1 MAKNTKGGLGRG
13 IGSLMGKPEDDMF
26 VQERTSKRDTMV
38 YNEREDI
45 VYEKNDIKP
54 NNFEATENNN
64 EVKANKEDVSRE
76 TSEESSESK
85 SNNVRIVGLTSTG
98 SFRPINT
105 KASDKEKSES
115 NLPVED
121 KGSIEKQDT
130 KKVSRDAF
138 DVSDAVLIQEVS
150 INDVEPN
157 PDQPRT
163 SFKEEDLKELADSIK
178 KEGLIQP
185 ILVRKVDG
193 KYQIIA
199 GERRWQA
206 SKRAGLEKITVQIKD
221 VDDEKALEL
230 ALIENIQRSDLN
242 PIEEAYAY
250 KRLMEKNQM
259 TQADIAQAVSKGR
272 STIANAL
279 RLLELP
285 EEAQKLL
292 FDEEISAGHARA
304 ILSVPT
310 KEGRLKLTEKLI
322 DNKMSVREVE
332 NLARLM
338 SNKPSKNTKREPAPS
353 VYKSVA
359 RSLKSSLGTDVKVK
373 SSGGKNRIEITF
385 TDESDLERIF
395 DLISPE

>member
-13 IGSLMGKPEDDMF
+13 IGSLMGGSTDDTF
-26 VQERTSKRDTMV
+26 AQQRTTKRDRIV
-38 YNEREDI
+38 YDEREDV
-45 VYEKNDIKP
+45 VYE
-54 NNFEATENNN
+54 NN
-64 EVKANKEDVSRE
+64 EKKPIDDGTTVLTKEENVSRE
-76 TSEESSESK
+76 TSEKESK
-85 SNNVRIVGLTSTG
+85 SSKESSATNKGRIAGLSSTG
-98 SFRPINT
+98 SFMPVQQ
-105 KASDKEKSES
+105 KEDSKSLIEEVVEVQES
-115 NLPVED
+115 VEPD
-121 KGSIEKQDT
+121 DTTLVYKVDIEK
-130 KKVSRDAF
+130 
-138 DVSDAVLIQEVS
+138 
-150 INDVEPN
+150 VEPN

-163 SFKEEDLKELADSIK
+163 NFKDDELKELANSIK

-185 ILVRKVDG
+185 ILVRRLNDG
-193 KYQIIA
+193 YQIIA

-206 SKRAGLEKITVQIKD
+206 SKLAGLEKIPVQIKD
-221 VDDEKALEL
+221 VNDEKALEL

-250 KRLMEKNQM
+250 KRLMDKNQM

-338 SNKPSKNTKREPAPS
+338 SNKPTQAPKKEPTPP
-353 VYKSVA
+353 VYKSVV
-359 RSLKSSLGTDVKVK
+359 RSLKASLETEVKIK
-373 SSGGKNRIEITF
+373 TSGGKNKIEITF
-385 TDESDLERIF
+385 TDEDDLERIF
-395 DLISPE
+395 DLLSPE

>member
-13 IGSLMGKPEDDMF
+13 IGSLMGNDNDDNF
-26 VQERTSKRDTMV
+26 SNQRTTNRDRIV
-38 YNEREDI
+38 YDEREDV
-45 VYEKNDIKP
+45 VYE
-54 NNFEATENNN
+54 NN
-64 EVKANKEDVSRE
+64 EKKPVDERTVAAKERPSQPEKKQNVSRE
-76 TSEESSESK
+76 TSSK
-85 SNNVRIVGLTSTG
+85 TSNKEKSDDNKGRIAGLSSTG
-98 SFRPINT
+98 SFMPVKEDAQVKPLIEEVVEEKIEEKIETEPYESTLVYEVPI
-105 KASDKEKSES
+105 DK
-115 NLPVED
+115 V
-121 KGSIEKQDT
+121 Q
-130 KKVSRDAF
+130 
-138 DVSDAVLIQEVS
+138 
-150 INDVEPN
+150 PN

-163 SFKEEDLKELADSIK
+163 NFKEEDLKELANSIK
-178 KEGLIQP
+178 REGLIQP
-185 ILVRKVDG
+185 ILVRKIDDG
-193 KYQIIA
+193 YQIIA

-206 SKRAGLEKITVQIKD
+206 SKRAGLTNIPVQIKD

-250 KRLMEKNQM
+250 KRLMDRNQM

-310 KEGRLKLTEKLI
+310 KEGRLKLTEKLM

-332 NLARLM
+332 SLARLM
-338 SNKPSKNTKREPAPS
+338 SNKPSNAPKKEPAPP
-353 VYKSVA
+353 VYKSVV
-359 RSLKSSLGTDVKVK
+359 RSLKATLDTEVKIRT
-373 SSGGKNRIEITF
+373 SGGKNKIEIVF
-385 TDESDLERIF
+385 TDENDLERIF
-395 DLISPE
+395 DILSPE

>member
-26 VQERTSKRDTMV
+26 VQERTSNRDTMV

-45 VYEKNDIKP
+45 VYEKNAIKP
-54 NNFEATENNN
+54 NNN
-64 EVKANKEDVSRE
+64 EVKANNEDVSRE
-76 TSEESSESK
+76 TSEKSSESK

-105 KASDKEKSES
+105 KASDEEKSES
-115 NLPVED
+115 NLPAED
-121 KGSIEKQDT
+121 KGSIEKKDT
-130 KKVSRDAF
+130 KKFSRDAF
-138 DVSDAVLIQEVS
+138 DVSEAVLIQEVS